1 MQKDLDLSLYL
12 VLDPLMCGGF
22 QVALKVAEGALASG
36 VTILQLRAP
45 TLKKKAWFEFAS
57 ALKPICAHYHVPLII
72 NDHIDV
78 ATAVDADGVH
88 VGQQDLPVASV
99 RHLLG
104 EDKII
109 GLSISHQY
117 ELIPEDLR
125 HVDYLGVGPIFNT
138 TTKKDA
144 AAALG
149 FDGAQQIVQTANM
162 PTVLIGGLKLAH
174 VCLVKNA
181 GANGVCVVSA
191 ICAEANPSDATT
203 ALKARW
209 DSC

>member
-12 VLDPLMCGGF
+12 VLDPPMCGGF
-22 QVALKVAEGALASG
+22 QAALKVAEEALASG

-45 TLKKKAWFEFAS
+45 TLKKKVWFELAS
-57 ALKPICAHYHVPLII
+57 ALKPICAHYCVPLII

-78 ATAVDADGVH
+78 ALAIDADGVH

-104 EDKII
+104 EDKIV

-117 ELIPEDLR
+117 ELVPEDLQY
-125 HVDYLGVGPIFNT
+125 VDYLGVGPIFDT
-138 TTKKDA
+138 ETKKDA
-144 AAALG
+144 DAALG
-149 FDGAQQIVQTANM
+149 FDGAKKIVQAANM

-174 VCLVKNA
+174 VRLVKDT

-191 ICAEANPSDATT
+191 ICAETKPSDATK

-209 DSC
+209 DS